1 MEIIERIEKLSKI
14 KCKHVF
20 LEYYLTLSYQKE
32 IPDSFQFPKSIANFP
47 QYMFHLRR
55 TGFLNVFGHSPD
67 ETAHH
72 RYQMCR
78 QDLQESITMIQPQ
91 LYSYSFSGE
100 PELVHLDSSS
110 LKADTI
116 LLLDTFFQV
125 LIYHGETIHAWKKA
139 EYHLQENY
147 ANFKELLEAPIEDAR
162 DIIDNRF
169 PIPRYAKE

>member
-1 MEIIERIEKLSKI
+1 
-14 KCKHVF
+14 
-20 LEYYLTLSYQKE
+20 
-32 IPDSFQFPKSIANFP
+32 
-47 QYMFHLRR
+47 
-55 TGFLNVFGHSPD
+55 
-67 ETAHH
+67 
-72 RYQMCR
+72 MCR

-110 LKADTI
+110 LKPDTI

-147 ANFKELLEAPIEDAR
+147 ANFKELLEAPVEDAR